1 MATVD
6 RSQNCEYLSGLL
18 LSDKDY
24 QQRGW
29 NHQYIWGLNITTHVI
44 TKMLTEQ
51 LGRQG
56 FGLYLVEGDLY
67 KIWAPSDF
75 GDVRHI
81 LELCGVC
88 CGESMLTRPQID
100 FATCKKASQTRA
112 KVLKPKDALVNRL

>member
-1 MATVD
+1 MTTRN
-6 RSQNCEYLSGLL
+6 RSQYCEGLSGLL

-29 NHQYIWGLNITTHVI
+29 THQYIWGLDINTHVI

-75 GDVRHI
+75 GEVGHTFSVDT
-81 LELCGVC
+81 LY
-88 CGESMLTRPQID
+88 SMLWGSAD
-100 FATCKKASQTRA
+100 
-112 KVLKPKDALVNRL
+112 KVSDRLCNVQEGITDAG